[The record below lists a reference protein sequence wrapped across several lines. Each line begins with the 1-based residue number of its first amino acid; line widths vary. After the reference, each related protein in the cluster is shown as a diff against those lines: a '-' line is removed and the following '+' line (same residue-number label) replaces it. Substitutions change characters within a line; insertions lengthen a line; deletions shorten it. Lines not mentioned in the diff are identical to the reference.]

1 MTRVPA
7 RHRIIGSRWVYK
19 VKADNSHKWCV
30 CVLGWRQSPGIDC
43 GSTFAPVCRLQSIHM
58 VLAIAAEYNMECWQ
72 LDYNTTF
79 LNTDAIE
86 EVYFKM
92 APEYEESTKTE
103 FHW

>member
-1 MTRVPA
+1 
-7 RHRIIGSRWVYK
+7 
-19 VKADNSHKWCV
+19 
-30 CVLGWRQSPGIDC
+30 
-43 GSTFAPVCRLQSIHM
+43 M

-92 APEYEESTKTE
+92 APEYEESAKTE
-103 FHW
+103 FH